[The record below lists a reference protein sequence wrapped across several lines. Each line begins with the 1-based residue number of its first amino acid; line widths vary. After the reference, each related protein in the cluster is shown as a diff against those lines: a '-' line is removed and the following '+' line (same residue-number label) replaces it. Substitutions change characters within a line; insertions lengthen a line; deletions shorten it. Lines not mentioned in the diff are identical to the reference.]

1 MVEEETQKRIELL
14 IKKRV
19 DSILESKK
27 HEIEEEIRQRVRLNK
42 PCYDSRW
49 LQLFVLSG

>member
-27 HEIEEEIRQRVRLNK
+27 SEIEEEIRQRVRINK
-42 PCYDSRW
+42 P
-49 LQLFVLSG
+49 LGH

>member
-1 MVEEETQKRIELL
+1 MSTNYYQQNFQMVEEETQKRIELL

-27 HEIEEEIRQRVRLNK
+27 HEIEEEIRQRVSFNI
-42 PCYDSRW
+42 
-49 LQLFVLSG
+49 